1 MLFVVPQRLL
11 TLLNQTIKNMNPV
24 IVSVLVMLLLS
35 LARINVVIALTTSA
49 IVGGLLSG
57 HSLHETITIFPMAS
71 AVALILR

>member
-1 MLFVVPQRLL
+1 
-11 TLLNQTIKNMNPV
+11 MNPV

-57 HSLHETITIFPMAS
+57 HSLHETITIFSDGLGGDANIALSYAMLGAF
-71 AVALILR
+71 AVAISRSG